1 LKRKIERKF
10 QKLSAPSQIVAP
22 LRLKHNFLKTYVVP
36 FFFQKI
42 KLEGIFCGSL
52 HRIAAP
58 KGILNIKLKKGYC
71 LSSNFFEK

>member
-10 QKLSAPSQIVAP
+10 WKLSAHSQIVAGP
-22 LRLKHNFLKTYVVP
+22 LRLKHNFQKTYVVLV
-36 FFFQKI
+36 FFGKI

-58 KGILNIKLKKGYC
+58 
-71 LSSNFFEK
+71 